1 MTGRGVGVTDAIAG
15 SVPDPLV
22 GAVVV
27 LTTLGSGYVVAGAP
41 PVAAVL
47 GARAGVL
54 GRRDGARLLA
64 MVGVGLAAIV
74 LLKGVFAAPRPPASV
89 AHVTAHGTGFPS
101 GHAVG
106 SAVLYGGLAALL
118 DVGGRRQRYAA
129 GAAMVVVVSATRLA
143 LGVHYLVDVV
153 AGAGV
158 GVAVVGGVLAVTRR
172 RVGYG
177 FGLAVMLAAGA
188 VAVAG
193 PTTDAVAA
201 LGGAAGGLVGWRIVA
216 ARGAVGRAVRPV
228 AGAGAVVVAGGV
240 AAASVGVGAG
250 AIPVFGAHAAA
261 GAVFV
266 GLPATQNFSR

>member
-1 MTGRGVGVTDAIAG
+1 
-15 SVPDPLV
+15 
-22 GAVVV
+22 
-27 LTTLGSGYVVAGAP
+27 
-41 PVAAVL
+41 
-47 GARAGVL
+47 
-54 GRRDGARLLA
+54 
-64 MVGVGLAAIV
+64 
-74 LLKGVFAAPRPPASV
+74 
-89 AHVTAHGTGFPS
+89 
-101 GHAVG
+101 
-106 SAVLYGGLAALL
+106 GGLAALV

-172 RVGYG
+172 RVSYG
-177 FGLAVMLAAGA
+177 FGLAVILAAGA

-228 AGAGAVVVAGGV
+228 AGVGAVVAAGGV

-266 GLPATQNFSR
+266 GLPAAQNFSR